1 MSTQATRRR
10 FIEIMPVAGVALFA
24 ACSPKSEPPPAAPAT
39 TPPAPPA
46 TAPGPTPAPASAPAS
61 AATGSLPMLDEK
73 EPAAVA
79 LGYVEDAARAD
90 KVKFKNYVAGS
101 QCSGCGNYL
110 GQSGDPAGACKIFPG
125 KNVVAKG
132 WCSAWIKKA

>member
-10 FIEIMPVAGVALFA
+10 FIEIMPMAGVALFA

-39 TPPAPPA
+39 T
-46 TAPGPTPAPASAPAS
+46 TPSAPAS
-61 AATGSLPMLDEK
+61 AATGNLPMLDEK

-90 KVKFKNYVAGS
+90 KIKFKNYVAGS
-101 QCSGCGNYL
+101 QCSDCGNYL

-125 KNVVAKG
+125 KNVAAKG

>member
-10 FIEIMPVAGVALFA
+10 FIAIMPMAGVALVA
-24 ACSPKSEPPPAAPAT
+24 ACSPKSEPPAAAPAT
-39 TPPAPPA
+39 APPAPPE
-46 TAPGPTPAPASAPAS
+46 TAPGPTPAPASAP
-61 AATGSLPMLDEK
+61 TGSLPMLDEK

-79 LGYVEDAARAD
+79 LGYVGDAARAD

-101 QCSGCGNYL
+101 QCSDCGNYL

-125 KNVVAKG
+125 KKVAAKG

>member
-1 MSTQATRRR
+1 MEVIAMSTQATRRR
-10 FIEIMPVAGVALFA
+10 FIEIMPMAGVALFA

-39 TPPAPPA
+39 T
-46 TAPGPTPAPASAPAS
+46 TPSAPAS
-61 AATGSLPMLDEK
+61 AATGNLPMLDEK

-90 KVKFKNYVAGS
+90 KIKFKNYVAGS
-101 QCSGCGNYL
+101 QCSDCGNYL

-125 KNVVAKG
+125 KNVAAKG

>member
-1 MSTQATRRR
+1 MEVIAMSTQATRRR
-10 FIEIMPVAGVALFA
+10 FIAIMPMAGVALFA

-39 TPPAPPA
+39 T
-46 TAPGPTPAPASAPAS
+46 TPSAPAS
-61 AATGSLPMLDEK
+61 AATGSLPRLDEK

-79 LGYVEDAARAD
+79 LGYVEDAVRAD

-101 QCSGCGNYL
+101 QCSDCGNYL

-125 KNVVAKG
+125 KNVAAKG